1 MQAPDAERI
10 GYQDDSVDLLQRFQ
24 NTGDLL
30 LHQARRFGKF
40 LQRGRMSRVDDM
52 AHKQIVE
59 PCRRNGWR
67 HSAILQGIQGS
78 LIRSSRAPI
87 LYPDN
92 VPELP
97 EVETV
102 VRGLDKRVAG
112 DTIESVWI
120 GSRKQTLKSAAGLIV
135 ATLEGKRIV
144 RVHRAGKHIV
154 FDLAG
159 ASGISGVKS
168 SNASKSNAS
177 KKKSE
182 RSGRGRTRPGASE
195 QTAQW
200 IVHLG
205 MTGRLVVSEAPAE
218 IAKHTH
224 LIAKLA
230 SGRELRFIDPRMFG
244 KLSVHAGGFDPG
256 GVEPLEVDEGQFV
269 ALFRERKTPIK
280 SALLNQK
287 LLRGVGNIY
296 ADESLFRAGI
306 RPRRRASSISGKQLS
321 VLHRSVQEVLREAI
335 ALGGSSISDYVDA
348 DGEEGFFQL
357 QHKVY
362 GREGQPCLACATPIR
377 RVVLAGRSSHYCSK
391 CQK

>member
-1 MQAPDAERI
+1 M
-10 GYQDDSVDLLQRFQ
+10 
-24 NTGDLL
+24 
-30 LHQARRFGKF
+30 
-40 LQRGRMSRVDDM
+40 
-52 AHKQIVE
+52 
-59 PCRRNGWR
+59 
-67 HSAILQGIQGS
+67 
-78 LIRSSRAPI
+78 PI
-87 LYPDN
+87 LYPDS

-97 EVETV
+97 EVETIA
-102 VRGLDKRVAG
+102 RGLERRVAG

-120 GSRKQTLKSAAGLIV
+120 GSRPQPLKSPAGLI
-135 ATLEGKRIV
+135 ARTLEGKRIV

-154 FDLAG
+154 FDLERESRSTQATSQRKKG
-159 ASGISGVKS
+159 KRAVSVETRLAASPS
-168 SNASKSNAS
+168 SAEMQTRQAASL
-177 KKKSE
+177 
-182 RSGRGRTRPGASE
+182 
-195 QTAQW
+195 QQCAQW

-205 MTGRLVVSEAPAE
+205 MTGRMVVCEAAAD

-244 KLSVHAGGFDPG
+244 KLSVHLQPGGFDPG
-256 GVEPLEVDEGQFV
+256 GVEPLEVSEERFV
-269 ALFRERKTPIK
+269 ALFRGRKSPIK

-306 RPRRRASSISGKQLS
+306 RPRRRAAAITREQLGK
-321 VLHRSVQEVLREAI
+321 LHRAVREVLREAI

-357 QHKVY
+357 RHRVY
-362 GREGQPCLACATPIR
+362 GREGEPCLVCGTAIR
-377 RVVLAGRSSHYCSK
+377 RVLLAGRSSHYCSK